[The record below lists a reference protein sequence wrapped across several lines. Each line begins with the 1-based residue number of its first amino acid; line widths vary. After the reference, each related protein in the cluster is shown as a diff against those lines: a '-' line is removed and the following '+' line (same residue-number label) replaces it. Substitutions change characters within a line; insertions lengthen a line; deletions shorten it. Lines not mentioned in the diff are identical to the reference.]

1 MRIAVMTPTYNER
14 ANIDSFLQQVRNAVP
29 DVNIFV
35 VDDSSPDGTA
45 ARVTE
50 HAAHDPKV
58 HLISRQGP
66 RGYAA
71 ASREGLS
78 RIAADDYDAIVTIDC
93 DLSHDPAVIPV
104 MLSRIATGVDL
115 VLGSRYVD
123 GGGIRNWSP
132 ARRLL
137 SRWGNRYSTW
147 LLGLPVRD
155 CTTGLRAYR
164 VNLVRSGVISQT
176 TSEGYA
182 FLTESLFRIHESG
195 RWNIAE
201 VPITYVERTAGSSK
215 MSSSIVVES
224 MQRVT
229 WWGVRRLMGRA
240 VR

>member
-14 ANIDSFLQQVRNAVP
+14 ANIDAFLQQVRNAVP
-29 DVNIFV
+29 DADIFV

-50 HAAHDPKV
+50 HAARNPKV

-78 RIAADDYDAIVTIDC
+78 QIAADDYDAIVTIDC

-104 MLSRIATGVDL
+104 MLGGIETGVDL
-115 VLGSRYVD
+115 ILGSRYVD
-123 GGGIRNWSP
+123 GGGIRNWSL

-155 CTTGLRAYR
+155 CTTGFRAYR
-164 VNLVRSGVISQT
+164 ANVIRSGSLSQT

-201 VPITYVERTAGSSK
+201 VPITYVERTAGRSK
-215 MSSSIVVES
+215 MSKAIVAESIL
-224 MQRVT
+224 RVT
-229 WWGVRRLMGRA
+229 GMGLRRLSINRA
-240 VR
+240 R